1 MKNFIADLKFLINP
15 GSSIV
20 RSFKEEFSWIK
31 KTALKQ
37 HFYTYHG
44 SLTTSPYSECV
55 IWIIFTKPI
64 DISRN
69 QVIKNCLINNNLIT
83 IKLFWNTCFYF
94 TAIKIQKV
102 IF

>member
-44 SLTTSPYSECV
+44 SLTTSPYSELCNLDYFYQTYRH
-55 IWIIFTKPI
+55 ITK
-64 DISRN
+64 SGN
-69 QVIKNCLINNNLIT
+69 
-83 IKLFWNTCFYF
+83 
-94 TAIKIQKV
+94 
-102 IF
+102 